1 MQNQTRRNLLLALVF
16 LAGCAA
22 SRVQWLPPA
31 LAQTDMGMPRW
42 DYYCMQPTWGIGTP
56 RVEAT
61 TAQLKAAGL
70 LGWELVTVD
79 NYTTIGVEPATYCF
93 KRPLR

>member
-1 MQNQTRRNLLLALVF
+1 MKSQTQRKLLLALVF

-31 LAQTDMGMPRW
+31 LAQTEAGAPRW
-42 DYYCMQPTWGIGTP
+42 DYHCMRPQWPAPID
-56 RVEAT
+56 AT
-61 TAQLKAAGL
+61 TAQLKTAGQN
-70 LGWELVTVD
+70 GWELVTVHEG
-79 NYTTIGVEPATYCF
+79 IYCL

>member
-1 MQNQTRRNLLLALVF
+1 MKSQTQRKLLLALAF

-31 LAQTDMGMPRW
+31 LAQTEAGAPRW
-42 DYYCMQPTWGIGTP
+42 EYHCMQAHWSFGESPA
-56 RVEAT
+56 EAT
-61 TAQLKAAGL
+61 TAQLKTAGQN
-70 LGWELVTVD
+70 GWELVTVH
-79 NYTTIGVEPATYCF
+79 ERTYCL